1 MKWQSPITFPQFLY
15 FDFLFI
21 IGYSFLHI
29 FCICNVSC
37 CYNWKFSTDSG
48 KDIDF
53 YSKLSI
59 SCILFYTILQNF
71 FIQSVSGIILP
82 TVWTFLKCSLN
93 ILENI
98 LSYCLI
104 NYKKYY
110 FENGFRKEKTKY
122 YIINI

>member
-1 MKWQSPITFPQFLY
+1 MKWQSPLTFPQLLY
-15 FDFLFI
+15 FDFFFI
-21 IGYSFLHI
+21 IDYSLLHI